1 MLAILIVL
9 PLLIAALLSL
19 VPYEQQKTI
28 KYIAFAA
35 SIATLLAAIY
45 LFVNPPGTQSVP
57 WFGFNGIPINIT
69 TATAPMNLLLMMVVA
84 VITPLIFL
92 YSMGFMELPSE
103 QSRFYFEMCIF
114 AAAMLLFSISASFI
128 TMFIAW
134 EMLGITSYLLI
145 GFWYKREK
153 APTAARKAITTILI
167 GDIAML
173 VAILLIGVS
182 YGSFDF
188 STVLQAPVASV
199 YLKPALLLI
208 LIGAFTKSAQF
219 PFHEWLADAMEGPT
233 PVSAFLHSSTMV
245 KAGVFLVAVLLP
257 LYAKAN
263 MLPIILIFGMISAL
277 VGVSNALTERHIK
290 KILAYSTIEDLGLM
304 FVALGLNALVAA
316 MMLFFF
322 QAFYKALAFMGA
334 GVVMRANSEK
344 EDLYEVHGSASD
356 KILFS
361 AALVSVLSIAAIFP
375 ISGFFG
381 KAMVESAAFSSN
393 LMVYGLLLLIGFGTS
408 VYIFRWLIIP
418 ARAPSASN
426 GNGSLAIM
434 YKSTP
439 IWMRMAMIILA
450 ILAVVVSY
458 LYLYLPGFISQQTLQ
473 YTPISLSGAL
483 IGMAV
488 SVAGIVVAYYIY
500 RLGNRVYVS
509 STNPLLYKIAY
520 NSVLVNAAYMW
531 ATRAFMSAAAV
542 IGWMDIASDRSTYLI
557 SNMVIRTGHVG
568 KRLVNGQVNLY
579 VLAFVAG
586 LLAILLIFWL

>member
-219 PFHEWLADAMEGPT
+219 PFHEWLSDAMEGPT
-233 PVSAFLHSSTMV
+233 PVSAYLHSSTMV
-245 KAGVFLVAVLLP
+245 KAGVFVVALLFPVFLAAHLLAP
-257 LYAKAN
+257 L
-263 MLPIILIFGMISAL
+263 LIIGLATTAIGAL
-277 VGVSNALTERHIK
+277 NALSSSHLK
-290 KILAYSTIEDLGLM
+290 KVLAYSTIEDLGLM
-304 FVALGLNALVAA
+304 FVALGLNALPAA
-316 MMLFFF
+316 IVLFVV
-322 QAFYKALAFMGA
+322 QAFYKALLFMSAGSIMKANNGETDIYRVTAYGRNRLLFAVALIGA
-334 GVVMRANSEK
+334 
-344 EDLYEVHGSASD
+344 
-356 KILFS
+356 
-361 AALVSVLSIAAIFP
+361 LSLAGIFP
-375 ISGFFG
+375 LSGFFG
-381 KAMVESAAFSSN
+381 KVLVDQSATGNAIVYMVLTAADF
-393 LMVYGLLLLIGFGTS
+393 LTGF
-408 VYIFRWLIIP
+408 YIFRWLFLPISNQKQ
-418 ARAPSASN
+418 AKTQAQYRYTSRSMLAPQVV
-426 GNGSLAIM
+426 
-434 YKSTP
+434 
-439 IWMRMAMIILA
+439 
-450 ILAVVVSY
+450 LAV
-458 LYLYLPGFISQQTLQ
+458 L
-473 YTPISLSGAL
+473 
-483 IGMAV
+483 
-488 SVAGIVVAYYIY
+488 VVAATAYM
-500 RLGNRVYVS
+500 LFYVS
-509 STNPLLYKIAY
+509 GLHIGIN
-520 NSVLVNAAYMW
+520 V
-531 ATRAFMSAAAV
+531 AFIETLAAV
-542 IGWMDIASDRSTYLI
+542 IGLVMAYIVIASPSRNAWKSSSIRVFLANGFFVNTFYTYL
-557 SNMVIRTGHVG
+557 S
-568 KRLVNGQVNLY
+568 KLA
-579 VLAFVAG
+579 LAFARAVELFDGWLNRIFYAGGDGIINSGKSLGFVERGNVNVYIAASAAG
-586 LLAILLIFWL
+586 LVFIMLVLVLIA